1 MNRKIDSFL
10 SLHPKDNAFMIM
22 VAISDVI
29 IIIAALFL
37 VAQIN

>member
-22 VAISDVI
+22 VVISDVI